1 MTSAKIETDFRNRI
15 GEKIHLRAEG
25 QDRFRVFTPF
35 RFEDG
40 DHLSIVLKKEQ
51 NKWFL
56 SDEGHTLM
64 HLSYDI
70 DLKDIEKGNRKKLIS
85 SALSTYNVAL
95 NDGQLISTVV
105 DEHYGD
111 ALFNFVQGLVRISD
125 VSYLNRERIRS
136 TFLED
141 FRAFASQK
149 IPEGRRVFDWHDK
162 KNDPDGKYTVDCK
175 VNSMAKPLFLF
186 AVPTDDRCN
195 IDTITIFHYKN
206 QGLKFRSLGIF
217 AEQEEINR
225 KALAR
230 FSDVVDKQF
239 STLKGNEE
247 QIESYLKECMQSA

>member
-1 MTSAKIETDFRNRI
+1 MTSEKIETDFRNRV
-15 GEKIHLRAEG
+15 GEKIHLEAEG
-25 QDRFRVFTPF
+25 HDRFRVFTPF

-70 DLKDIEKGNRKKLIS
+70 DPKDVEKGNRKKLIA
-85 SALSTYNVAL
+85 SALSTYDVAL
-95 NDGQLISTVV
+95 HEGQLISTIV

-141 FRAFASQK
+141 FRSFVSQK
-149 IPEGRRVFDWHDK
+149 ISADRRIFDWHDK
-162 KNDPDGKYTVDCK
+162 ANDPDGKYTVDCK
-175 VNSMAKPLFLF
+175 VNSMAKPLFIF
-186 AVPTDDRCN
+186 AVPTDERCSV
-195 IDTITIFHYKN
+195 DTITIHQFRNH
-206 QGLKFRSLGIF
+206 GLKFQSLGIF

-239 STLKGNEE
+239 STLKGNE
-247 QIESYLKECMQSA
+247 QGIESYLKECMQSA